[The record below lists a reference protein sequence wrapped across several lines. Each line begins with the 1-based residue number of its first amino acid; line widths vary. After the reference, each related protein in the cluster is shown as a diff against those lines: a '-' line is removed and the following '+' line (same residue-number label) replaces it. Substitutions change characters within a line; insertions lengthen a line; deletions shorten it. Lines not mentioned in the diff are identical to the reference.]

1 MGYKPIESY
10 SVIGDLHTVDLV
22 GNTNCLADRHVPRR
36 SFGRGRLLVS
46 TKEIV
51 IEPFR
56 RNVEFRSGK

>member
-1 MGYKPIESY
+1 MSERSALKFDARAPEGFSAAPGATFRS
-10 SVIGDLHTVDLV
+10 
-22 GNTNCLADRHVPRR
+22 ADPHVPRR

-46 TKEIV
+46 KKEIV